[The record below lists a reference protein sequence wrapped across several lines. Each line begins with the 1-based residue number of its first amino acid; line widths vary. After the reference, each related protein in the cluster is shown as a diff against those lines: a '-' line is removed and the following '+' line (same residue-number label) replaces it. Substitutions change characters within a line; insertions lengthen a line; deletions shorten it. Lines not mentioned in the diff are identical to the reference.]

1 MRKNKFVITVLL
13 GAAMFILT
21 SPGFGQHRK
30 GRMQTPEILAMA
42 KVGQWIKIEGIVQK
56 DGSVFCHEVEFLTG
70 DFLDDDWEFTGIV
83 QKVDLKE
90 NVFFVV
96 RRPVKPGKE
105 VEYDSKKSKFDS
117 FDDVKPGMLVDLEGT
132 YLKDGTFLA
141 KEIENES
148 EKLTIEPE
156 LKDEVQML
164 GRIGNVDARQQH
176 IIVMGVPFKLTERTK
191 GKSVIK

>member
-1 MRKNKFVITVLL
+1 MH
-13 GAAMFILT
+13 A
-21 SPGFGQHRK
+21 
-30 GRMQTPEILAMA
+30 PEILAMA
-42 KVGQWIKIEGIVQK
+42 KVNQWIKIEGIIQK
-56 DGSVFCHEVEFLTG
+56 DGSVLCHEVEFLTG

-83 QKVDLKE
+83 QKVNLKE
-90 NVFFVV
+90 KVFFVV

-117 FDDVKPGMLVDLEGT
+117 FDDVRPGMLVDLEGT

-148 EKLTIEPE
+148 EKLIIEPE
-156 LKDEVQML
+156 LKDEVQMV
-164 GRIGNVDARQQH
+164 GRIGSVDPKKQQ
-176 IIVMGVPFKLTERTK
+176 ISVMGVPFQLTERTK